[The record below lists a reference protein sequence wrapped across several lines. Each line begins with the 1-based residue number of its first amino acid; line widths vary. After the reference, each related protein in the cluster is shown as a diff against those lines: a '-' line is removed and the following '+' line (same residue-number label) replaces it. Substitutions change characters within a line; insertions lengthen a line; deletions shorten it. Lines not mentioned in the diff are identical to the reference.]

1 MVSGMELIPDR
12 REILRY
18 LGYKGAAPDED
29 ILREIDVCVDDLNK
43 AVTPRFVYEKFALS
57 REPAQPPENKTSE
70 DGTAG
75 MGTSGEDAAEE
86 QLCFAGIRVCSR
98 ALSINLRECCG
109 VYLMAVTLGPGPDML
124 VRRASVSRMSRAVI
138 YQAAAAAM
146 TEVWCDQINERIRRE
161 AEREGLYTRPRF
173 SPGYGD
179 LPLSL
184 QKDISRILNMPKEI
198 GVSLTDTMLMTP
210 SKSVTALIG
219 VSRVPAG
226 HRNGFLKT
234 GCADCPA
241 SAECAYAMPDPE
253 RLSYPEAMPDPER
266 MPDSKGI
273 PDPESV
279 DKNEK
284 ELA

>member
-18 LGYKGAAPDED
+18 LGYKGAAPNKE

-57 REPAQPPENKTSE
+57 RERTQDAAKRSGEEVTSE
-70 DGTAG
+70 KGV
-75 MGTSGEDAAEE
+75 SGRNNAEE
-86 QLCFAGIRVCSR
+86 QLCFAGIRVSSKD
-98 ALSINLRECCG
+98 LSANLRDCCG
-109 VYLMAVTLGPGPDML
+109 VYLMAVTLGPGPDRL
-124 VRRASVSRMSRAVI
+124 VRRASVGRMSRAVI

-146 TEVWCDQINERIRRE
+146 TEVWCDRINERIRRE
-161 AEREGLYTRPRF
+161 AGQDGLYTRPRF

-184 QKDISRILNMPKEI
+184 QREISRILNMPKEI

-219 VSRVPAG
+219 VSSIPAG
-226 HRNGFLKT
+226 HKKGFRKT

-241 SAECAYAMPDPE
+241 SADCAYAMPDPE
-253 RLSYPEAMPDPER
+253 S
-266 MPDSKGI
+266 GG
-273 PDPESV
+273 
-279 DKNEK
+279 KNEK

>member
-1 MVSGMELIPDR
+1 MVSGMELIPER
-12 REILRY
+12 REVLRY
-18 LGYKGAAPDED
+18 LGYKGAAPDEE
-29 ILREIDVCVDDLNK
+29 ILREIDVCVGDLNK

-57 REPAQPPENKTSE
+57 RGQAPPPENKSSE
-70 DGTAG
+70 DGTAEKG
-75 MGTSGEDAAEE
+75 NSEENAAEE
-86 QLCFAGIRVCSR
+86 LLCFAGIRVCSR
-98 ALSINLRECCG
+98 DLSANLKDCCG

-124 VRRASVSRMSRAVI
+124 VRRASVGRMSRAVI

-146 TEVWCDQINERIRRE
+146 TEVWCDRINDRIRKE
-161 AEREGLYTRPRF
+161 AEKDGLYTRPRF

-219 VSRVPAG
+219 VSSVPAG
-226 HRNGFLKT
+226 HRNGNLKA

-241 SAECAYAMPDPE
+241 SAECAYAE
-253 RLSYPEAMPDPER
+253 R
-266 MPDSKGI
+266 
-273 PDPESV
+273 
-279 DKNEK
+279 N
-284 ELA
+284 

>member
-1 MVSGMELIPDR
+1 MVSEMELIPER

-18 LGYKGAAPDED
+18 LGYKGAAPDEE
-29 ILREIDVCVDDLNK
+29 IQREIDVCVDDLNK

-57 REPAQPPENKTSE
+57 REQAQPQ
-70 DGTAG
+70 
-75 MGTSGEDAAEE
+75 EE
-86 QLCFAGIRVCSR
+86 QLCFAGIRVSSKD
-98 ALSINLRECCG
+98 LSVNLRDCCG

-146 TEVWCDQINERIRRE
+146 TEVWCDRINDRIRQE
-161 AEREGLYTRPRF
+161 AEKDGLYTRPRF

-184 QKDISRILNMPKEI
+184 QKEISRILNMPKEI

-219 VSRVPAG
+219 ISDTPGKCVPAG
-226 HRNGFLKT
+226 CA
-234 GCADCPA
+234 GCAA
-241 SAECAYAMPDPE
+241 SADCAYARTE
-253 RLSYPEAMPDPER
+253 T
-266 MPDSKGI
+266 
-273 PDPESV
+273 ES
-279 DKNEK
+279 
-284 ELA
+284 